1 MAAGID
7 HLFASRPAEVQAAL
21 SVSED
26 ADDRSVAAQAI
37 AGLPPLDAAV
47 KRSVEKTAHDTSVRQ
62 WRRHIVDVAP
72 YEEERYSRQGICTTV
87 ELFLR
92 AGDQLVLAFHSDAN
106 GSSPAA
112 EWRCD
117 LWSPEA
123 AQSHWLD
130 VPANGEMDVPVTRPG
145 EYLIGI
151 GQAYGH
157 CPGVIGLWLRVS
169 EPDRLAL
176 PLEPAF
182 GSTLRYA
189 RRDDGA
195 AVVHIEDE
203 AHVWSHARLETLP
216 VHGVPAGSALLF
228 ASADD
233 VWDVSACS
241 DPATSWCAENT
252 HLHRYFLRL
261 SQGDVLTLELA
272 WAATH
277 FDRPMP
283 LPDQCTGRT
292 QGEVRL
298 FKLVRGPELQHVW
311 ASAKAAD
318 STQLTCPAD
327 GDDCMELRLFGPP
340 AWRTQPVSSFV
351 DLRLW
356 GAYLQRPHCSRDFA
370 LENAWVEDWYQ
381 QLMPMPVRAVN
392 KTTALTARRAWPVLG
407 IGMYHASTAVLSAL
421 SAPT

>member
-1 MAAGID
+1 M
-7 HLFASRPAEVQAAL
+7 S
-21 SVSED
+21 
-26 ADDRSVAAQAI
+26 
-37 AGLPPLDAAV
+37 
-47 KRSVEKTAHDTSVRQ
+47 KKTAHDTSVRQ

-157 CPGVIGLWLRVS
+157 RPGVIGLWLRVS

-241 DPATSWCAENT
+241 DPCNVVVRRKHPSAPLLPALEPRRCADAGACLGRHALRSSPCRCPINALVARKARCVCSSWCVGRSCSMCGRAQRRPIPRSSPVPPMAMTAWNCGCSGR
-252 HLHRYFLRL
+252 LHGARNRFRRSSICACGALIY
-261 SQGDVLTLELA
+261 SV
-272 WAATH
+272 
-277 FDRPMP
+277 
-283 LPDQCTGRT
+283 RT
-292 QGEVRL
+292 ACVI
-298 FKLVRGPELQHVW
+298 
-311 ASAKAAD
+311 
-318 STQLTCPAD
+318 
-327 GDDCMELRLFGPP
+327 
-340 AWRTQPVSSFV
+340 
-351 DLRLW
+351 
-356 GAYLQRPHCSRDFA
+356 FA

>member
-1 MAAGID
+1 M
-7 HLFASRPAEVQAAL
+7 
-21 SVSED
+21 
-26 ADDRSVAAQAI
+26 
-37 AGLPPLDAAV
+37 
-47 KRSVEKTAHDTSVRQ
+47 RQ

-203 AHVWSHARLETLP
+203 AHVVACASGDAACARRACWFGIVVRQRRRCLGRLCMLGPCNVVVRRKHPSAPLLPALEPRRCADAGACLGRHAP
-216 VHGVPAGSALLF
+216 
-228 ASADD
+228 
-233 VWDVSACS
+233 
-241 DPATSWCAENT
+241 
-252 HLHRYFLRL
+252 
-261 SQGDVLTLELA
+261 
-272 WAATH
+272 
-277 FDRPMP
+277 DRPMP

-298 FKLVRGPELQHVW
+298 FKLVRGPELQHVGRAQRRPIPRSSPVPPMAMTAW
-311 ASAKAAD
+311 NCGCSGRLHGARNRFRRSSICACGALIYSVRTA
-318 STQLTCPAD
+318 CVI
-327 GDDCMELRLFGPP
+327 LR
-340 AWRTQPVSSFV
+340 WRMP
-351 DLRLW
+351 
-356 GAYLQRPHCSRDFA
+356 GSR
-370 LENAWVEDWYQ
+370 
-381 QLMPMPVRAVN
+381 
-392 KTTALTARRAWPVLG
+392 
-407 IGMYHASTAVLSAL
+407 IGTSNSCRCQ
-421 SAPT
+421 